1 MMSMTRA
8 CRLLA
13 ALTLAVAGA
22 SACVKTK
29 PVTVADG
36 PPLAMPAP
44 PNRVFAPPE
53 EPIPVQTPPPEIADA
68 EPPKPAP
75 RPPAQRRPPTPPAE
89 AARPEPEP
97 PPAPAAPA
105 PEPARELRAASPA
118 ADAAAER
125 QVRDLLLRASRALM
139 KVDYRKLSNEG
150 RSQYDQAK
158 RFAEQADEAL
168 KERNFVFAS
177 TLADK
182 AAVLASQLGG

>member
-1 MMSMTRA
+1 MTRT

-75 RPPAQRRPPTPPAE
+75 RPPAQRRPLTPPAE